1 MRHGARL
8 LALAPTCAALIA
20 VSAFVR
26 PARADNI
33 ADAEELF
40 RRAKALMGS
49 NKATEACPLFK
60 ESYRL
65 DPAQGTLLNLALCN
79 EAIGKTGTAWGQFR
93 AVEQQARR
101 ATPQRNDR
109 IEMSKGHADKLE
121 PRLSRV
127 KLVVPPASKVP
138 GLVVKVDGEEKGE
151 PVWSGIVVD
160 PGIAHTIEATAP
172 KKKPETLTAKVE
184 EGATKEVE
192 LKPLEDAPE
201 PKVAAP
207 VVKEENYEN
216 ARTQKT
222 AGIVTASA
230 GGVVLVAGAVFGVL
244 AITSNSSA
252 KDCSPCV
259 AGSSQAEDSNKATDR
274 ALLFG
279 NVANIAIPVGVVAA
293 AIGTYLVL
301 SAGPTEKVSIIP
313 SVTTKSASIDVVWRA
328 W

>member
-1 MRHGARL
+1 M
-8 LALAPTCAALIA
+8 IA
-20 VSAFVR
+20 VSAVAR
-26 PARADNI
+26 SARADNI
-33 ADAEELF
+33 ADAEEMF
-40 RRAKALMGS
+40 RRAKALMNA

-79 EAIGKTGTAWGQFR
+79 EAIGKIGTAWGQFR

-101 ATPQRNDR
+101 ATPPRNDR

-127 KLVVPPASKVP
+127 KLVVPPASKAP

-160 PGIAHTIEATAP
+160 PGIAHAIEATAP

-201 PKVAAP
+201 TKPP
-207 VVKEENYEN
+207 IVVKEESYED

-230 GGVVLVAGAVFGVL
+230 GGVVLVAGAVFGIL
-244 AITSNSSA
+244 AISSNSSA

-259 AGSSQAEDSNKATDR
+259 AGSSQADDSNKATDR

-301 SAGPTEKVSIIP
+301 SAGPTEKVSIVP
-313 SVTTKSASIDVVWRA
+313 SVSTKSASIDMVWRA